1 MSPPWETFC
10 FLGRNSPR
18 PLWRPLAFLV
28 RFGEARN
35 ISGCPVSQNFGNR
48 WVANPCMWVTPSP
61 PGSIEAWQGRGNTVQ
76 VVKRAAWKL
85 APPKMIQKE
94 RIKIGEGSSWWQER
108 EALVGG
114 GIEAPDRLKLEGRG
128 GGCANCF
135 CQSFT
140 RNGSSS
146 EMWKQMWGKP
156 L

>member
-61 PGSIEAWQGRGNTVQ
+61 PGSIEAWQGGEHCPGSKACSLEISPAENDTETRGLRSERG
-76 VVKRAAWKL
+76 RAGGRNGRRWL
-85 APPKMIQKE
+85 
-94 RIKIGEGSSWWQER
+94 
-108 EALVGG
+108 GG
-114 GIEAPDRLKLEGRG
+114 GGGLRHRTSLNWRDKGGRM
-128 GGCANCF
+128 C
-135 CQSFT
+135 
-140 RNGSSS
+140 
-146 EMWKQMWGKP
+146 
-156 L
+156 